1 VTRDHTWVPLGT
13 VAASTNPRLIGP
25 GKCKLFEREELQW
38 FSEVDCWVDFKRK
51 RVFRHSFVLAAT
63 FVSLCTDVAAESRIS
78 GVWEIYGSPL
88 VPSEWKTI
96 LPIAILRRQA
106 KRGRQGHAPT

>member
-1 VTRDHTWVPLGT
+1 MTRDHTGVPLGT
-13 VAASTNPRLIGP
+13 VVPSTNPRLIGL
-25 GKCKLFEREELQW
+25 GKCRLFEKEMLQW
-38 FSEVDCWVDFKRK
+38 FSGLDVWVDFKRK
-51 RVFRHSFVLAAT
+51 KVFRYKFVLAAA
-63 FVSLCTDVAAESRIS
+63 FVSLCTDVAAESRVP

-106 KRGRQGHAPT
+106 KRGRQGQAPT